1 MGKMPKIIILEEIL
15 MQMEKLK
22 PWYCSFFDNVR
33 VGEPMDFNCVPKKIQ
48 TAGEKL
54 RGGSR

>member
-1 MGKMPKIIILEEIL
+1 MPKIIILEEIL